1 MNDYLRNECKML
13 KVLQGVS
20 YKELAELIEVRQ
32 DTFYSWLKGYFNFS
46 PSRQKRLKEVIGL
59 LKEVNW

>member
-20 YKELAELIEVRQ
+20 YKELAELIEVR
-32 DTFYSWLKGYFNFS
+32 
-46 PSRQKRLKEVIGL
+46 
-59 LKEVNW
+59 